1 MSNKILTVSV
11 LSAGADFT
19 SQLDAV
25 LSGLPRLRI
34 LSQACQAEELFRHHH
49 DPQPDLII
57 VNLENGSLPA
67 WLADMGQRLPQTAV
81 MVCSPNRDP
90 DFLIQVIQ
98 MGIREF
104 VPLPLSRPKME
115 AALERVR
122 VWSAKK
128 RHPRVPDA
136 DSPGRVVAIT
146 GLKGGMGATAVA
158 VNLAVSLNEKY
169 AGRVALVDLGRPFPD
184 VAKFLD
190 QTQQSG
196 IFDLSGHGENL
207 DADFVQ
213 KTLCLHR
220 TGLAVLQG
228 CTNFLQWQLL
238 DPRVLEKVWPIL
250 RSKFD
255 WIVVDLG
262 HWLDDLYLKTVQ
274 EADQVLLLTD
284 LQIPNVK
291 NLKDL
296 WEIFQNQGLTAEK
309 VRIVVNRYHKMKGGD
324 LALEGLERVQG
335 RSVFCTLPDDHQA
348 LSEAINHGVPLKD
361 LAPRS
366 KLCRGLGELTE
377 KLASACQAESMDHG
391 LPKARRRFL
400 FF

>member
-1 MSNKILTVSV
+1 MSNETLTVSV
-11 LSAGADFT
+11 LNAGADFS
-19 SQLDAV
+19 SQLEAV
-25 LSGLPRLRI
+25 LTGLPRLRI
-34 LSQACQAEELFRHHH
+34 LSQTIQAEELFRQNHET
-49 DPQPDLII
+49 QPDLII
-57 VNLENGSLPA
+57 VNLVNGSLPA
-67 WLADMGQRLPQTAV
+67 WLTDLGQKLPQTAV

-104 VPLPLSRPKME
+104 MPLPFSRPEME

-128 RHPRVPDA
+128 RHSRVPEA
-136 DSPGRVVAIT
+136 GSRGRVLAIT

-158 VNLAVSLNEKY
+158 VNLAVSL
-169 AGRVALVDLGRPFPD
+169 AGKSPERVALVDLGRPFPD

-196 IFDLSGHGENL
+196 IFDLNGHGEHL

-213 KTLCLHR
+213 KTLCPHPS
-220 TGLAVLQG
+220 GLAVLQG
-228 CTNFLQWQLL
+228 CANFLQWQLL
-238 DPRVLEKVWPIL
+238 DPRVLEKVWAIL

-274 EADQVLLLTD
+274 TADQVLLLTD

-291 NLKDL
+291 NLKAL
-296 WEIFQNQGLTAEK
+296 WEILQNEGLTTEK
-309 VRIVVNRYHKMKGGD
+309 VQIVVNRYHKKKGDD

-348 LSEAINHGVPLKD
+348 LSEAINHGVPLQE

-366 KLCRGLGELTE
+366 KLCRGLGQLAEQ
-377 KLASACQAESMDHG
+377 LASACHSESMDHE